1 MVTPGAHGDH
11 YAALGLARGAT
22 PEQVERAYHFFAAM
36 YEDTAVATYSLL
48 EPEEMRDARAR
59 VRQAYEVL
67 KDPGQRQQ
75 YDASLAES
83 QAREPHPE
91 QPAVPATGPRPIFR
105 AAAPRPLTWT
115 AAAPRPP
122 AAAPSPPAP
131 AARILSEPVTGESLR
146 KVREERGVSL
156 REIAGA
162 TKIGVRFLEY
172 IEGDR
177 HSELPALVYLRGF
190 LQQYALSL
198 GLDPRRTADSY
209 ILRLPRG

>member
-22 PEQVERAYHFFAAM
+22 LEQVERAYHFFAAM
-36 YEDTAVATYSLL
+36 YEDTAVAIYSLL
-48 EPEEMRDARAR
+48 EPEQMRDARAR

-67 KDPGQRQQ
+67 KDPAQRQQ

-91 QPAVPATGPRPIFR
+91 RPAVAATGPRPIFR
-105 AAAPRPLTWT
+105 AAAPRSLT
-115 AAAPRPP
+115 RP
-122 AAAPSPPAP
+122 AAAAGPPAP
-131 AARILSEPVTGESLR
+131 AARILSEPVTGECLR

-190 LQQYALSL
+190 LQQYARLL